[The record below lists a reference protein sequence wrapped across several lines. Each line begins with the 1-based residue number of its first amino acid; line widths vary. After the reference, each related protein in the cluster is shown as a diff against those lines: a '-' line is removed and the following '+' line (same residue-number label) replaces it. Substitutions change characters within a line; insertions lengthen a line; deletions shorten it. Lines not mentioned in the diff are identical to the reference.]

1 MSGNMGDFGTLL
13 FQEVEPS
20 IGLVTMNRPD
30 QLNAINLGMLEDFE
44 RLFRALSQDDSI
56 RVVVI
61 TGAGR
66 GFSSGADLND
76 AVIYKD
82 TDAFADPERFL
93 GIVQERYASLILG
106 MRKIPQPIISAV
118 NGPAA
123 GGGFAMALASDIRIA
138 SPEAYFVASF
148 INIGLSGGE
157 LGCSYFLPRMVG
169 LSRASDILYTG
180 RKVRADE
187 AEKMGLVSRVVPREE
202 LVEAALSIARS
213 MAAKSVGGLK
223 LTKRV
228 LEENIDAS
236 SLESAVNLEN
246 RNQTVMIFSGEFF
259 KLIQSF
265 YKG

>member
-1 MSGNMGDFGTLL
+1 MTRKAGKFKTLL
-13 FQEVEPS
+13 FEEVEQH
-20 IGLVTMNRPD
+20 IGVVTMNRSD
-30 QLNAINLGMLEDFE
+30 QLNAINLAMLEDFE
-44 RLFRALSQDDSI
+44 ELFHSLSQDDAI
-56 RVVVI
+56 RVLVI

-76 AVIYKD
+76 AVIHKD

-93 GIVQERYASLILG
+93 KIVQERYASLILG
-106 MRKIPQPIISAV
+106 MRQIPQPIISAV

-123 GGGFAMALASDIRIA
+123 GGGFAMVLASDIRVA

-157 LGCSYFLPRMVG
+157 LGCSYFLPRLVG

-187 AEKMGLVSRVVPREE
+187 AERMGLVSKVVPREVLME
-202 LVEAALSIARS
+202 SALSYAK
-213 MAAKSVGGLK
+213 MMVGKSVGGLK

-228 LEENIDAS
+228 LEENLHAS
-236 SLESAVNLEN
+236 SLQSAVNLEN
-246 RNQTVMIFSGEFF
+246 RNQTVMVFSGEFF
-259 KLIQSF
+259 KLIRSF
-265 YKG
+265 HKG

>member
-1 MSGNMGDFGTLL
+1 MGEFRTLL
-13 FQEVEPS
+13 FEEVEQH
-20 IGLVTMNRPD
+20 IGVVTMNRSD
-30 QLNAINLGMLEDFE
+30 QLNAINLAMLEDFE
-44 RLFRALSQDDSI
+44 ELFHSLSQDDAI
-56 RVVVI
+56 RVLVI

-76 AVIYKD
+76 AVIHKD

-93 GIVQERYASLILG
+93 KIVQERYASLILG
-106 MRKIPQPIISAV
+106 MRKIPQPIIAAV

-123 GGGFAMALASDIRIA
+123 GGGFAMVLASDIRVA

-157 LGCSYFLPRMVG
+157 LGCSYFLPRLVG
-169 LSRASDILYTG
+169 LSHASDILYTG

-187 AEKMGLVSRVVPREE
+187 AERMGLVSKVVPREV
-202 LVEAALSIARS
+202 LMEAALSYAKMMVS
-213 MAAKSVGGLK
+213 KSVGGLK

-228 LEENIDAS
+228 LEENLHAS
-236 SLESAVNLEN
+236 SLQSAVNLEN
-246 RNQTVMIFSGEFF
+246 RNQTVMVFSGEFF